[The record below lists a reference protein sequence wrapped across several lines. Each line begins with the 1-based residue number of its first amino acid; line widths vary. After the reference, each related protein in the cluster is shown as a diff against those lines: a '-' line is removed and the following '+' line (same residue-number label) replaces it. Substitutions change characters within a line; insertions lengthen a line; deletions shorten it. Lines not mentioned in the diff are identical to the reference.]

1 MTFFEDDIV
10 DEVYRHRKE
19 LLEEYG
25 GIDGLHKHME
35 EELPLLIKQGWKP
48 VTVEEVAARNKRPVA
63 RG

>member
-25 GIDGLHKHME
+25 GIDGLHKHMAE
-35 EELPLLIKQGWKP
+35 EMPSLIKQGWKF
-48 VTVEEVAARNKRPVA
+48 VTVEEVAARNKRPAA